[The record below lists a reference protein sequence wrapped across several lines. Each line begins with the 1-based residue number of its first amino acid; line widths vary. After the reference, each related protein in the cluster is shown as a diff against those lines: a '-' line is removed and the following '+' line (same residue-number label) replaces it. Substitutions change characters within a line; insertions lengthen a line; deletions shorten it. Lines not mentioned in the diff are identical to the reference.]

1 MQYNFDVLRIIQDDS
16 GTRAVTDYV
25 SGIPLAEYI
34 SEHPDV
40 RKEELFTWFQQ
51 IVSQT
56 NQYLKSQSVAFR
68 VTPFHLIRTP
78 QNEIR
83 ILDQN
88 ASVNQ
93 KYLTQIKTNSLL
105 KKFSTDTN
113 QSMRQ
118 TIQFLLAKTTLTP
131 KLTRRE
137 EAILQKFLITGKL
150 QPKGHR
156 GKGICMV
163 WIIAVVILLLTPRNV
178 AAPEPETFFI
188 PDTTIVTEV
197 REICKDQMLS
207 KTEKEEKL
215 KELLKQ
221 HPEILREIQFQKLQQ
236 EHGFHM
242 EGGEVCFER

>member
-1 MQYNFDVLRIIQDDS
+1 
-16 GTRAVTDYV
+16 
-25 SGIPLAEYI
+25 
-34 SEHPDV
+34 
-40 RKEELFTWFQQ
+40 
-51 IVSQT
+51 
-56 NQYLKSQSVAFR
+56 
-68 VTPFHLIRTP
+68 
-78 QNEIR
+78 
-83 ILDQN
+83 
-88 ASVNQ
+88 
-93 KYLTQIKTNSLL
+93 
-105 KKFSTDTN
+105 
-113 QSMRQ
+113 MRQ

-178 AAPEPETFFI
+178 TAPESETFFI

>member
-1 MQYNFDVLRIIQDDS
+1 MQYNFDVLRSIQDDS
-16 GTRAVTDYV
+16 GTRVVTDYV
-25 SGIPLAEYI
+25 SGIPLAEYVPD
-34 SEHPDV
+34 HPDM

-51 IVSQT
+51 ILSQT
-56 NQYLKSQSVAFR
+56 DQFLKSQSVTFR
-68 VTPFHLIRTP
+68 VTPFHLIRIP

-83 ILDQN
+83 ILDQH

-118 TIQFLLAKTTLTP
+118 TIQFLLAKTKPTP
-131 KLTRRE
+131 KLTRKE
-137 EAILQKFLITGKL
+137 EAILQRFLKTGKL
-150 QPKGHR
+150 QPKADR
-156 GKGICMV
+156 GKGIRMV
-163 WIIAVVILLLTPRNV
+163 WILAVVILLLTPRNV

-188 PDTTIVTEV
+188 PDTTIISEV

-215 KELLKQ
+215 TELLKQ
-221 HPEILREIQFQKLQQ
+221 HPEIFRGIQLQKLQK
-236 EHGFHM
+236 EHGFYL

>member
-1 MQYNFDVLRIIQDDS
+1 MQYNFDVLRIIQEDS

-56 NQYLKSQSVAFR
+56 NQFLKSQSVAFR

-93 KYLTQIKTNSLL
+93 KYLTQIKTNS
-105 KKFSTDTN
+105 
-113 QSMRQ
+113 
-118 TIQFLLAKTTLTP
+118 
-131 KLTRRE
+131 
-137 EAILQKFLITGKL
+137 
-150 QPKGHR
+150 
-156 GKGICMV
+156 
-163 WIIAVVILLLTPRNV
+163 
-178 AAPEPETFFI
+178 
-188 PDTTIVTEV
+188 
-197 REICKDQMLS
+197 
-207 KTEKEEKL
+207 
-215 KELLKQ
+215 
-221 HPEILREIQFQKLQQ
+221 
-236 EHGFHM
+236 
-242 EGGEVCFER
+242 